1 MALALA
7 EEIAVL
13 KNRIALYESDSEAA
27 KVNGNEAMQ
36 RLLLATITATRNN
49 LLHLEQRLEKQ
60 RNRNQSAMSR
70 GIKGTPFSS
79 KLLGAKKQI
88 QLMMIKEMMTGRVLA
103 MMVQMRGGMSHP
115 VSARD
120 DFQTFLQSSPAP
132 APILVIFL
140 NPLCSENGYDGK
152 IVSHQLE

>member
-27 KVNGNEAMQ
+27 KVNGGIEMQ

-49 LLHLEQRLEKQ
+49 LLYLEKRLEKQ
-60 RNRNQSAMSR
+60 GNRNQSAMSR

-88 QLMMIKEMMTGRVLA
+88 QLMMIKEMMRNP
-103 MMVQMRGGMSHP
+103 RGNHFGLVDIAHGI
-115 VSARD
+115 
-120 DFQTFLQSSPAP
+120 
-132 APILVIFL
+132 ILV
-140 NPLCSENGYDGK
+140 
-152 IVSHQLE
+152 